1 IYGDEYVVEKLFGEL
16 GLYGLEK
23 NDLRAS
29 LQIPPGNFRHIR
41 SLSISGDLKWLAVSG
56 ETHAKVWNLDTGQ
69 DIFNLPGFRSSWFS
83 PADSLIVDLPQQKEH
98 EREFFVLNPAAKNF
112 EKGSEIKDVMAT
124 EYGPYLLVTK
134 SADGNVYHRSSSG
147 GYLMNVVLEL
157 HDALT
162 PKLFWTK
169 SFKEAPTVSFSHNE
183 KRLVMGWSADTETG
197 QAEIKADAAIHRRW
211 NDLDDKQSAMVYDV
225 MDADSGEVQSR
236 LLVDTGN
243 HSFSVQYSLL
253 SGGFLV
259 LADDQGQ
266 CIVYSLAT
274 GEI

>member
-1 IYGDEYVVEKLFGEL
+1 
-16 GLYGLEK
+16 
-23 NDLRAS
+23 
-29 LQIPPGNFRHIR
+29 
-41 SLSISGDLKWLAVSG
+41 
-56 ETHAKVWNLDTGQ
+56 
-69 DIFNLPGFRSSWFS
+69 
-83 PADSLIVDLPQQKEH
+83 KEH
-98 EREFFVLNPAAKNF
+98 EREFLVLNPAAKNF
-112 EKGSEIKDVMAT
+112 EKGLELKDTMAA

-134 SADGNVYHRSSSG
+134 SADGDVYHRSSSG

-197 QAEIKADAAIHRRW
+197 QEEIKADAAIHRRW

-236 LLVDTGN
+236 LFVDTGN

-274 GEI
+274 GEIIGRVFWAGACLGSRGRGGRHREWAGRNRHLPASFHAQTGPVSVRRLCHFRPLSGGRETTRGDHRKPAGRSRLSPVQRP